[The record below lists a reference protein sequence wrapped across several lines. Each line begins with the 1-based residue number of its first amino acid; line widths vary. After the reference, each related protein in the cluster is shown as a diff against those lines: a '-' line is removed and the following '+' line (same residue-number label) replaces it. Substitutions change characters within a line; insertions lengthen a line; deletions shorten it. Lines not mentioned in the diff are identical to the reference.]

1 MAVTDTPP
9 DRLDNTRLPCIAIC
23 NWAEGPM
30 VWDLVED
37 LSGVPWNPA
46 HARTQL
52 VEGKSDIQALASE
65 LVGKLLSNEVR
76 ALLLLGRTRHEGS
89 ARLQIRAEVP
99 KIEGLRSNHLS
110 PGVVRATAPTADIL
124 SAVKAAKVP
133 VTASSD
139 AEDDAGSRLLYA
151 VMTALENNPETPAV
165 GLMRFPSTMGE
176 QAVSQAVKAAATVM
190 TQHMAPQTR
199 FTSAARF

>member
-1 MAVTDTPP
+1 MVVTDNHP
-9 DRLDNTRLPCIAIC
+9 DRFDNARLPCILIC

-46 HARTQL
+46 HARTEL
-52 VEGKSDIQALASE
+52 VEGNSDVQALADH
-65 LVGKLLSNEVR
+65 LVAKLLNHEARV
-76 ALLLLGRTRHEGS
+76 LLLLGRTRNDG
-89 ARLQIRAEVP
+89 AVRLQIRAEVP
-99 KIEGLRSNHLS
+99 KIEGQRSDHIS

-124 SAVKAAKVP
+124 AAIKAAKVP
-133 VTASSD
+133 VIASSE
-139 AEDDAGSRLLYA
+139 AEDDAGSHLLYA
-151 VMTALENNPETPAV
+151 VMTALENSAETVAV
-165 GLMRFPSTMGE
+165 GLMRFPVSMGE
-176 QAVSQAVKAAATVM
+176 QAVSHAVKAAATVM